1 MCKRV
6 DYCSLIIVVLTVV
19 PLVAGE
25 LDHDRVLRQ
34 AERLV
39 KHSGNPVLD
48 VGAAGQWDDKGCG
61 CFSIVDVGG
70 RLHLY
75 YMGAGTNNSWRIG
88 LATSGNGINWQR
100 SKSNP
105 VLPQGPTGSWDSN
118 AVTMPYVLNDG
129 GRLSMIYSGSGNGG
143 GFGLATS
150 ADGVDWKR
158 HGTAPVMRGIGGSM
172 DPCIRKFDDR
182 YVMWYV
188 GRQGK
193 SFRVFQ
199 ATSADGVAWTKNPQP
214 VLPLGKKGDYDET
227 SHAGPVVLKVGE
239 RYYMF
244 HLGGS
249 SRGWKIGVAHSADG
263 VRWTKSAANSIL
275 DAGDK
280 GAWDSGSTLGLDV
293 LWMNDRFHVW
303 YAASR
308 IEVSDKSEQDQAI
321 RIGYATSRGPEDVAV
336 PAESPVPKAPSVA
349 GSVNSVGVEAADPLL
364 AKAPLSADAVA
375 EIREVWSARIGQPI
389 ETTNSIGLKLSLVP
403 PGDFTMGRTEE
414 QFDELLDVIRRDE
427 TMKKNEGGMIA
438 WSMLMMPARQI
449 RITKPFYMGA
459 TEVTVGQFRQF
470 VEDSGYKTEAE
481 QGLNHG
487 KPYKGGRA
495 MSTWQKPMAWRRPPL
510 KQKDDEPVLHLCWD
524 DCVEFCK
531 WLSKKEGR
539 EYRLPTEA
547 EWEYGCRAGT
557 TTPWHFGSYA
567 DVEKVAH
574 EYAWWSDG
582 AQAKHELPRAVGQG
596 KPNAFGLYDMHGNV
610 WEYVGDW
617 WHRLSYKE
625 MPLNDPTGPAQQ
637 SEKNDQ
643 RRIIRGSSFDWGRW
657 GGDSAYRMRITQRS
671 TQHPHMGF
679 RVAMVIGGASG
690 VVPAV
695 DPDAER
701 RSTLRDPGFDS
712 PEVNAALTESAKTED
727 FPKELTVQ
735 LDDKV
740 SIEFV
745 LIPAGSF
752 LMGSTQGPDDER
764 PLHRTV
770 ISKPFYMAKYEI
782 TEPQWEAVMGPH
794 PRLVDWRKTPNEMV
808 GPKKAMRGI
817 SWQECQQFL
826 AAARK
831 KDSDTAYALPT
842 EAQWEYACRAGS
854 QTEFSFGNDETLL
867 NEYALFAGNKE
878 WPGADGQFRYHDT
891 GTRKPNQWGLY
902 DMHGGVWEW
911 CSDWY
916 DKDFYFD
923 SPLADPTGAMNGRF
937 RVLRGGSWF
946 RYGQYARSGY
956 RRFFHPSGDGDGVT
970 AWILDFGFRP
980 VINLK

>member
-1 MCKRV
+1 MRNT
-6 DYCSLIIVVLTVV
+6 IVVFSLMSAL
-19 PLVAGE
+19 LVTAPVSGE
-25 LDHDRVLRQ
+25 EVAREQVLRQ
-34 AERLV
+34 AEHLV
-39 KHSGNPVLD
+39 KHVGNPVLD
-48 VGAAGQWDDKGCG
+48 IGVAGQWDDKGCG
-61 CFSIVDVGG
+61 CFSVTDIKG

-88 LATSGNGINWQR
+88 LATSGNGIRWQR

-105 VLPQGPTGSWDSN
+105 VLPQGPAGSWDSN
-118 AVTMPYVLNDG
+118 SVSMPYVLNDD
-129 GRLSMIYSGSGNGG
+129 GRLSMIYSGSGKGG

-150 ADGVDWKR
+150 TDGVAWKR
-158 HGTAPVMRGIGGSM
+158 QGSAPVMRGIGGSM
-172 DPCIRKFDDR
+172 DPCIRKFDGR
-182 YVMWYV
+182 FVMWYV
-188 GRQGK
+188 GQQGK
-193 SFRVFQ
+193 SFRIFQ
-199 ATSADGVAWTKNPQP
+199 ATSADGIAWTKNSQP
-214 VLPLGKKGDYDET
+214 VLPLGKKGEYDET
-227 SHAGPVVLKVGE
+227 SHAGPVVLKVGD

-249 SRGWKIGVAHSADG
+249 HRGWQIGVAHSADG
-263 VRWTKSAANSIL
+263 VTWTKSSANPIL
-275 DAGDK
+275 NAGDK
-280 GAWDSGSTLGLDV
+280 DAWDSGSTLSLDV

-308 IEVSDKSEQDQAI
+308 LEMSDKSEQDQAI
-321 RIGYATSRGPEDVAV
+321 RIGYAVSAAAGDVTLTTASERKSET
-336 PAESPVPKAPSVA
+336 AES
-349 GSVNSVGVEAADPLL
+349 
-364 AKAPLSADAVA
+364 AKQPASELIPTNAPLSADKAG
-375 EIREVWSARIGQPI
+375 EIRTAWSARIGQPV
-389 ETTNSIGLKLSLVP
+389 ETTNSIGMRLSLIP
-403 PGDFTMGRTEE
+403 PGDFTMGRTDE
-414 QFDELLDVIRRDE
+414 QFDELLGVMRRDPE
-427 TMKKNEGGMIA
+427 MNKNEGGMIA
-438 WSMLMMPARQI
+438 WSMLMMPARKI

-459 TEVTVGQFRQF
+459 TEVTVGQFRKF

-510 KQKDDEPVLHLCWD
+510 KQKDDEPVLHLCWN

-531 WLSKKEGR
+531 WLSKKEGH

-557 TTPWHFGSYA
+557 TKPWHFGSYA

-582 AQAKHELPRAVGQG
+582 AQEKHQLPRAVGKG

-625 MPLNDPTGPAQQ
+625 MPLNDPSGPAQQ

-671 TQHPHMGF
+671 NQHPHMGF
-679 RVAMVIGGASG
+679 RVAMVIAGATG
-690 VVPAV
+690 ATPAV
-695 DPDAER
+695 DTEAAR
-701 RSTLRDPGFDS
+701 RSTPRDPGADS
-712 PEVNAALTESAKTED
+712 SEVTAALKQTAKPEHR
-727 FPKELTVQ
+727 PGELTVK
-735 LDDKV
+735 LSDNV
-740 SIEFV
+740 SMEFV

-752 LMGSTQGPDDER
+752 LMGSTQGPHDER
-764 PLHRTV
+764 PIHRTV
-770 ISKPFYMAKYEI
+770 ISKPFYMAKYEV

-794 PRLVDWRKTPNEMV
+794 PRLVNWRKEPNELV
-808 GPKKAMRGI
+808 GPQKAMRGI
-817 SWQECQQFL
+817 SWNECQQFL
-826 AAARK
+826 AAVRK
-831 KDSDTAYALPT
+831 QFPETAFALPT

-854 QTEFSFGNDETLL
+854 ETEYSFGDDESKLG
-867 NEYALFAGNKE
+867 EYALFAGNKD
-878 WPGADGQFRYHDT
+878 WPGADGVFRYHDS
-891 GTRKPNQWGLY
+891 GTKKPNAWGLH

-916 DKDFYFD
+916 DADYYFT
-923 SPLADPTGAMNGRF
+923 SPLVDPAGPGTGRF

-946 RYGQYARSGY
+946 RYGKYARSGY

-980 VINLK
+980 VINFE

>member
-1 MCKRV
+1 MRKP
-6 DYCSLIIVVLTVV
+6 VVLFSLAIAL
-19 PLVAGE
+19 LVISPVWGGDVAHE
-25 LDHDRVLRQ
+25 RVLRQ
-34 AERLV
+34 AERLM
-39 KHSGNPVLD
+39 KHDGNPVLD
-48 VGAAGQWDDKGCG
+48 VGKPGQWDDKGCG
-61 CFSIVDVGG
+61 CFSITDVGG

-75 YMGAGTNNSWRIG
+75 YMGAGTKNSWRIG
-88 LATSGNGINWQR
+88 LATSGNGVNWQR

-105 VLPQGPTGSWDSN
+105 VLPQGPAGSWDSN

-129 GRLSMIYSGSGNGG
+129 GQLTMIYSGSGKGE
-143 GFGLATS
+143 GFGRATS

-158 HGTAPVMRGIGGSM
+158 YGTAPVMRGIGGSM
-172 DPCIRKFDDR
+172 DPCIRRFAGR

-188 GRQGK
+188 GQQGK

-199 ATSADGVAWTKNPQP
+199 ATSADGITWTKNVQP

-227 SHAGPVVLKVGE
+227 SHAGPVVLKVGD

-249 SRGWKIGVAHSADG
+249 SRGWKIGVAHSEDG
-263 VRWTKSAANSIL
+263 VTWTKSAANPIL
-275 DAGDK
+275 AAGGKD
-280 GAWDSGSTLGLDV
+280 AWDSGSSLGLDV

-308 IEVSDKSEQDQAI
+308 LEVSDKSEQDQAI
-321 RIGYATSRGPEDVAV
+321 RIGYATSVGLNEVKVAV
-336 PAESPVPKAPSVA
+336 ASQPATAASTPAEQEQSA
-349 GSVNSVGVEAADPLL
+349 GEPLL
-364 AKAPLSADAVA
+364 AKAPLSQDQAA
-375 EIREVWSARIGQPI
+375 EIRKAWSARIDQPV
-389 ETTNSIGLKLSLVP
+389 ETTNSVGMRLSLIP

-414 QFDELLDVIRRDE
+414 QFDELLGVMRQDAK
-427 TMKKNEGGMIA
+427 MKKNEGGMIA

-487 KPYKGGRA
+487 KPYKGGRV

-510 KQKDDEPVLHLCWD
+510 EQKDDEPVLHLCWN

-582 AQAKHELPRAVGQG
+582 AQARHELPRAVGKG
-596 KPNAFGLYDMHGNV
+596 KPNAFGLYDMHGKV

-625 MPLNDPTGPAQQ
+625 MPLNNPTGPAQQ

-679 RVAMVIGGASG
+679 RVAMVIPGARG
-690 VVPAV
+690 IAPAV
-695 DPDAER
+695 DADAER
-701 RSTLRDPGFDS
+701 RSTLRDPGAHS
-712 PEVNAALTESAKTED
+712 PEVTTALEKAAEPAARPS
-727 FPKELTVQ
+727 ELTIT
-735 LDDKV
+735 LSDKV

-752 LMGSTQGPDDER
+752 LMGSPQGPSDER
-764 PLHRTV
+764 PVHRIV

-794 PRLVDWRKTPNEMV
+794 PRLVNWRKEPNELV

-817 SWQECQQFL
+817 SWNECQQFL
-826 AAARK
+826 AAVRK
-831 KDSDTAYALPT
+831 KTPDNAFALPT

-854 QTEFSFGNDETLL
+854 QTEFSFGNDESQLD
-867 NEYALFAGNKE
+867 EYALFAGNKD
-878 WPGADGQFRYHDT
+878 WPGADGVFRYHDS
-891 GTRKPNQWGLY
+891 GTRKPNAWGLH

-916 DKDFYFD
+916 DADYYFD
-923 SPLADPTGAMNGRF
+923 SPLVDPAGPRTGRF
-937 RVLRGGSWF
+937 RVLKGGSWF
-946 RYGQYARSGY
+946 RYGKNARSAY

-970 AWILDFGFRP
+970 AWILDFGVRP
-980 VINLK
+980 VINSE